1 MTLSDLVDTITTTV
15 QTALPSGWTVRDTI
29 LPSEK
34 LVTVGITGFSV
45 RNVAMTGLKAEGT
58 IAIDF
63 YKSFDSGYLDHVEAV
78 ELVAQELSE
87 AGLQALTLVDSV
99 TSRVEA
105 PTTVNDGNKVYRV
118 IRLSFD
124 FSEFLVGVV

>member
-1 MTLSDLVDTITTTV
+1 
-15 QTALPSGWTVRDTI
+15 
-29 LPSEK
+29 
-34 LVTVGITGFSV
+34 
-45 RNVAMTGLKAEGT
+45 MTGLKAEGT